1 MNNNTRKIVVLN
13 KLHSPRIEQAIF
25 ILRDDV
31 IAEETDAVS
40 EARKIVDTYIKSLNP
55 NQTEKSKKAGRKEEG
70 RQKEA
75 GLPEKAE
82 EQARHR
88 RSAVSCKRDPEA
100 R

>member
-55 NQTEKSKKAGRKEEG
+55 NQTEKSKKVPAYRFLI
-70 RQKEA
+70 
-75 GLPEKAE
+75 GLTLYTVATSI
-82 EQARHR
+82 ATAYLIGLLH
-88 RSAVSCKRDPEA
+88 
-100 R
+100 